1 MGDKDEEGGETED
14 EKKVQNSITQWGIFN
29 KIYLFLKAREA
40 REEEFAERRDKFA
53 KMEEER
59 EKMRKGIRDKV
70 QIMSRDQQVDFL
82 IIFHY
87 SLI

>member
-1 MGDKDEEGGETED
+1 
-14 EKKVQNSITQWGIFN
+14 
-29 KIYLFLKAREA
+29 
-40 REEEFAERRDKFA
+40 
-53 KMEEER
+53 MEEER

-87 SLI
+87 YLIQYNIKKIEEFDIFNMPEIEGSLNRQKKSQTDLDEEGNLN